1 MNQESIRKIAL
12 QSCFPQYSSIDSLIS
27 LKESDIVISKK
38 ETFWII
44 AIIVVYVLLVKYY
57 AIAPISNFV
66 QNVL

>member
-1 MNQESIRKIAL
+1 M
-12 QSCFPQYSSIDSLIS
+12 
-27 LKESDIVISKK
+27 ISKK